1 MSLKEAFVTPEEIC
15 DLVGINPETLRIWDP
30 RRGFP
35 AAIYLTRKSKVYERR
50 AVVLW
55 IASRAGAAVE
65 NVEGE
70 AA

>member
-1 MSLKEAFVTPEEIC
+1 MTLQDSFISPDEIC
-15 DLVGINPETLRIWDP
+15 SLAGINPETLRVWEK

-65 NVEGE
+65 TVEGE